1 MKIDEKISD
10 ITQCVISTHDINDR
24 IGSIFTNSAILDTQF
39 NIISVSLNIMEAMGY
54 TRTDLQRKPVS
65 LFNTAIDFKELLE
78 HRLLPG
84 YFEEQPFEM
93 RCKNG
98 ETATYSISG
107 FYMGLIADVNGL
119 IVLKFRDVEE
129 IDSINEEL
137 QAKTKDLDDFIY
149 SSSHALRGPLATLKG
164 LINLISLTK
173 DQSEIEF
180 LAKQM
185 NVFAERLDEKLH
197 QLIYVA
203 ESDKN
208 PTPVLHQ
215 LSIQSIF
222 ESLSLSIGESSVD
235 FPVRFSCPVVDREQL
250 IENGELVL
258 SMLNNITLFFCQQP
272 KTERNRL
279 VFDALQNSCACE
291 MMIRARGFAFSD
303 SLVERIK
310 NVNFG
315 YSEILSFPELINYY
329 AAKKILLRLKGT
341 IQFMLIAS
349 DEVVVLMTVPRD
361 KQLSLF

>member
-1 MKIDEKISD
+1 MNGKRSD
-10 ITQCVISTHDINDR
+10 ITQSIISTVDINDR
-24 IGSIFTNSAILDTQF
+24 IGSIFSNSAILDTQF
-39 NIISVSLNIMEAMGY
+39 NIISISLNIMGAMGY
-54 TRTDLQRKPVS
+54 TRLDIQRRPVS
-65 LFNTAIDFKELLE
+65 IFNTAVDFRELLE
-78 HRLLPG
+78 YRLRPG
-84 YFEEQPFEM
+84 YFEEQAFEM

-98 ETATYSISG
+98 DTIVYHISG

-119 IVLKFRDVEE
+119 IVLKFRDADEME
-129 IDSINEEL
+129 LINEEL
-137 QAKTKDLDDFIY
+137 EAKTRDLDDFIY

-164 LINLISLTK
+164 LINLISITQDPK
-173 DQSEIEF
+173 EIEF

-208 PTPVLHQ
+208 PIAALHH
-215 LSIQSIF
+215 LSIKSIF
-222 ESLSLSIGESSVD
+222 ESLSSSIAEASVD

-250 IENGELVL
+250 VENGELVL
-258 SMLNNITLFFCQQP
+258 SMLNNMTLFFCQQP
-272 KTERNRL
+272 KAERNRL

-291 MMIRARGFAFSD
+291 IMIRARGFSFND
-303 SLVERIK
+303 TLVEKIK

-315 YSEILSFPELINYY
+315 YSEILNFPELLNYY
-329 AAKKILLRLKGT
+329 AAKKIMLKLKGT

-361 KQLSLF
+361 KQLPLF

>member
-1 MKIDEKISD
+1 MIEKQSD
-10 ITQCVISTHDINDR
+10 ITQTIISTLDINDR

-39 NIISVSLNIMEAMGY
+39 NIISISLNIMDTMGY
-54 TRTDLQRKPVS
+54 TRADIQRKPVS
-65 LFNTAIDFKELLE
+65 IFNTAIDFKELLE
-78 HRLLPG
+78 HRLLRG
-84 YFEEQPFEM
+84 FFEEQPFEM

-98 ETATYSISG
+98 ETITYSISG

-119 IVLKFRDVEE
+119 IVLKFGEAEE
-129 IDSINEEL
+129 IGLINEEL
-137 QAKTKDLDDFIY
+137 QAKTRDLDDFIY
-149 SSSHALRGPLATLKG
+149 ASSHALRGPLATLKG
-164 LINLISLTK
+164 LINLMSITQDSK
-173 DQSEIEF
+173 EIEF

-208 PTPVLHQ
+208 PTPVLHSF
-215 LSIQSIF
+215 SIQSIF
-222 ESLSLSIGESSVD
+222 ESLSVSIGESSVD

-258 SMLNNITLFFCQQP
+258 SMLNNMTLFFCQQP
-272 KTERNRL
+272 KTERNRI
-279 VFDALQNSCACE
+279 VFDALQNSGACE
-291 MMIRARGFAFSD
+291 IMIRARGFLFND

-315 YSEILSFPELINYY
+315 YSEILNFPELINYY
-329 AAKKILLRLKGT
+329 AAKKIMLKLKGNV
-341 IQFMLIAS
+341 QFMIISS
-349 DEVVVLMTVPRD
+349 DEVVVLMTLPRD

>member
-1 MKIDEKISD
+1 MTEKRSD
-10 ITQCVISTHDINDR
+10 ITQTVISTQDINDR

-39 NIISVSLNIMEAMGY
+39 NIISISLNIMEAMGY
-54 TRTDLQRKPVS
+54 TRADIQRKPVTM
-65 LFNTAIDFKELLE
+65 FNTAIDFRELLA
-78 HRLLPG
+78 HRLLSG
-84 YFEEQPFEM
+84 YFEEQAFEM

-98 ETATYSISG
+98 DTIVYHISG

-119 IVLKFRDVEE
+119 IVLKFKDADE
-129 IDSINEEL
+129 IDLINEEL
-137 QAKTKDLDDFIY
+137 EAKTRDLDDFIY
-149 SSSHALRGPLATLKG
+149 ASSHALRGPLATLKG
-164 LINLISLTK
+164 LINLVSITK
-173 DQSEIEF
+173 DRAEIEF
-180 LAKQM
+180 LAGQM
-185 NVFAERLDEKLH
+185 NVFAEKLDEKLH

-208 PTPVLHQ
+208 PTATFRH
-215 LSIQSIF
+215 LSIQSIS
-222 ESLSLSIGESSVD
+222 ESLSLSIAEASVD
-235 FPVRFSCPVVDREQL
+235 FPVRFSCPVMDREQL

-291 MMIRARGFAFSD
+291 IMIRARGFSFSD
-303 SLVERIK
+303 SLIERIK

-315 YSEILSFPELINYY
+315 YSEILNFPELINYY
-329 AAKKILLRLKGT
+329 AAKKIMLKLKGT

-349 DEVVVLMTVPRD
+349 DEVVMLMTVPRD